1 MLDRYGPRRV
11 HATLFLAGVAGAL
24 VFAAA
29 STYGGLVAGRT
40 LIGLGMAAALMA
52 AMQALV
58 LWNPRERIG
67 AMIAIVYAT
76 GGIGV
81 LLTSFPLAYALG
93 FITWREV
100 FTGLAVASLAVSALL
115 FFWVPERAAP
125 GRPQSVAAQVAGLAE
140 ILRDPGMRRATFVL
154 AANQFVV
161 IPLLNLWMATWLR
174 DVAGF
179 GEQAVSWMLA
189 ASALAMIGGYLT
201 FGRIGDALVRRGR
214 TEFSGY
220 IAALLATLALLAPL
234 ALGVAAG
241 AMVLWP
247 LFIFCGMGAS
257 LAFALAN
264 RRFPPEYS
272 GRVNTVLNFFA
283 LIAMFTGQWGIGGLL
298 GLFPATATGYD
309 PRGYTLAMG
318 MQWVV
323 LAIATAWLW
332 SGRRLFEA
340 PRR

>member
-1 MLDRYGPRRV
+1 M
-11 HATLFLAGVAGAL
+11 AGAL
-24 VFAAA
+24 VFATA
-29 STYGGLVAGRT
+29 SSYGGLLAGRS

-58 LWNPRERIG
+58 LWNPRERVA

-100 FTGLAVASLAVSALL
+100 FGGLAAASLVVSLVL
-115 FFWVPERAAP
+115 FFWVPERPASA
-125 GRPQSVAAQVAGLAE
+125 RAQSVAAQVAGLAE

-161 IPLLNLWMATWLR
+161 IPLLNLWMAVWLR
-174 DVAGF
+174 DVGGF
-179 GEQAVSWMLA
+179 GERAVSWMLA
-189 ASALAMIGGYLT
+189 ASALAMIGGYLS

-234 ALGVAAG
+234 ALGFTAG
-241 AMVLWP
+241 AVVLWP

-264 RRFPPEYS
+264 RRFPPEYA

-283 LIAMFTGQWGIGGLL
+283 LIAMFAGQWGIGVLL
-298 GLFPATATGYD
+298 GLFPPTPTGYD

-318 MQWVV
+318 MQWTI

-332 SGRRLFEA
+332 SGRHLFEA

>member
-11 HATLFLAGVAGAL
+11 HAPLFLCGVAGAL
-24 VFAAA
+24 VFATA
-29 STYGGLVAGRT
+29 SSYEGLLAGRT

-58 LWNPRERIG
+58 LWHPRERVA
-67 AMIAIVYAT
+67 AMIALVYAT

-81 LLTSFPLAYALG
+81 LLTSFPLAIALG
-93 FITWREV
+93 FVTWREI
-100 FTGLAVASLAVSALL
+100 FFGLAAASLAVSAVLV
-115 FFWVPERAAP
+115 FWVPERTAP
-125 GRPQSVAAQVAGLAE
+125 RRPQSLAAQVAGLAE

-179 GEQAVSWMLA
+179 GEKAVSWMLA

-214 TEFSGY
+214 TEFSAY
-220 IAALLATLALLAPL
+220 IAALVATLASLAPL
-234 ALGVAAG
+234 ALGYAAG
-241 AMVLWP
+241 AVLLWP

-257 LAFALAN
+257 LAFSLAN
-264 RRFPPEYS
+264 RRFPPEYA

-283 LIAMFTGQWGIGGLL
+283 LIAMFSGQWGVGGVL
-298 GLFPATATGYD
+298 GLFPSTAAGYD
-309 PRGYTLAMG
+309 PQGYTLAMG
-318 MQWVV
+318 MQWGV